1 MSSNLEVEKVPTET
15 PVPRD
20 GENTDSTASDA
31 PISEET
37 TFDIGLVS
45 WLQVLGSFFLFF
57 NSWYVVFARTFSM
70 SVKKLTKVLF

>member
-70 SVKKLTKVLF
+70 RKQRVWKS